1 MVTFEHDQILKR
13 VSTNAIW
20 PTVKEGGRTPPPF
33 PSVFYK
39 ANTTVNDHGAPVVIP
54 KICQDE
60 QADYE
65 GELVKHIFC
74 FIFPLLF
81 IICREIPLALEE
93 SSTEHGRWLFHL
105 VLHHWERRQRRARE
119 WGLQPRCCIH
129 LWERRILAEVAEGP
143 RTCRRGPSMG
153 FLQGVRHFLPSRP
166 LPSFLISHP
175 WSERSETNN
184 AGGWWSAAKW
194 RDWWPVLQGPLFSSV
209 LQSGDNVESGHS
221 CHDRDSI
228 GWVALP
234 LIYEYAS

>member
-65 GELVKHIFC
+65 GELVKHISSVLF
-74 FIFPLLF
+74 FPLLF

-93 SSTEHGRWLFHL
+93 SSTEHVTL
-105 VLHHWERRQRRARE
+105 
-119 WGLQPRCCIH
+119 
-129 LWERRILAEVAEGP
+129 
-143 RTCRRGPSMG
+143 T
-153 FLQGVRHFLPSRP
+153 LPSSASSLGKTPKTCQRVRP
-166 LPSFLISHP
+166 STTLLHTLVGTTYPRGSCRGTPHSQVGSLNGASP
-175 WSERSETNN
+175 RGSTL
-184 AGGWWSAAKW
+184 SA
-194 RDWWPVLQGPLFSSV
+194 L
-209 LQSGDNVESGHS
+209 
-221 CHDRDSI
+221 
-228 GWVALP
+228 
-234 LIYEYAS
+234 